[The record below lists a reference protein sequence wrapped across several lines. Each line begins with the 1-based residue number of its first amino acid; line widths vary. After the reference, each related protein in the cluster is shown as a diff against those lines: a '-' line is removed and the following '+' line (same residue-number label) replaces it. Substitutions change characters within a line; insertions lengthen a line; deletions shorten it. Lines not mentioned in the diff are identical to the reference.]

1 MKTRL
6 VSYLGTRVSS
16 EMRTAF
22 VKKARKTDGMDQSD
36 VLRELIHAYVENRL
50 TIQPA
55 TTKEILK

>member
-55 TTKEILK
+55 TPKEILK

>member
-16 EMRTAF
+16 DTRTQF

-50 TIQPA
+50 SIQPA
-55 TTKEILK
+55 IPKEILK

>member
-16 EMRTAF
+16 EMRTRF
-22 VKKARKTDGMDQSD
+22 VKKARKTDGMDQSE

-50 TIQPA
+50 SIQPA
-55 TTKEILK
+55 TPKEILK

>member
-16 EMRTAF
+16 EMRSAF
-22 VKKARKTDGMDQSD
+22 VKKARRTDGMDQSD

-50 TIQPA
+50 SIQLA
-55 TTKEILK
+55 TPKEILK